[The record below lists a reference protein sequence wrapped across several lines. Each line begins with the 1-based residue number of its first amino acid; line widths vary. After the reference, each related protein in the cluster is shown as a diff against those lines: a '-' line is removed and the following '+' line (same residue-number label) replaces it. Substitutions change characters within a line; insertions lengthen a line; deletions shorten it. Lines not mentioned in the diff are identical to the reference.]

1 MTITDNTAPA
11 AADPR
16 EEGQAMVEFA
26 LVLPVLCLILF
37 AIIQFGLAFWH
48 YQMVSAAASEGA
60 RRAAISRTYSDR
72 TSRVTQTVKD
82 ASPQLDPTKLNTSIN
97 STWAAGSTVTVTV
110 TYPETITVMGVTLFN
125 GNLTGKR
132 TMRVE
137 Q

>member
-1 MTITDNTAPA
+1 MHLPESHTPDTAE
-11 AADPR
+11 PR
-16 EEGQAMVEFA
+16 EGGQAMVEFA

-37 AIIQFGLAFWH
+37 SIIQFGMAFWH
-48 YQMVSAAASEGA
+48 YQQVSAAASEGA
-60 RRAAISRTYSDR
+60 RRGAISRTYSDR

-82 ASPQLDPTKLNTSIN
+82 ASPQLDSSKLNTTIS
-97 STWAAGSTVTVTV
+97 STWAAGAPITVTV